1 MSNRPIR
8 GIIENQK
15 VVIANSDINIFE
27 ASRLMKENSIGALLV
42 CEKQRLVG
50 MFTERDALF
59 RVMAE
64 ARDPKTTS
72 LAEVMTRHPQT
83 VDPDKPLG
91 HALHM
96 MYEGGFRNVP
106 VVENGKPVGMVS
118 ARQALG
124 PELREF
130 VAEMDEREHIQEI
143 LA

>member
-15 VVIANSDINIFE
+15 VVIANSDINILE

>member
-15 VVIANSDINIFE
+15 VVIANSDINILE

-130 VAEMDEREHIQEI
+130 VAEIDEREHIQEI

>member
-15 VVIANSDINIFE
+15 VVIANSDINILE

-72 LAEVMTRHPQT
+72 LAEVMTCHPQT

>member
-15 VVIANSDINIFE
+15 VVIANSDINILE

-124 PELREF
+124 PELKEF

>member
-15 VVIANSDINIFE
+15 VVIANSDITILE

-64 ARDPKTTS
+64 ARDPQTTS

-96 MYEGGFRNVP
+96 MYEGGFRHVP
-106 VVENGKPVGMVS
+106 VVDHGRLVGCVS
-118 ARQALG
+118 ARDALSS
-124 PELREF
+124 EMLEF
-130 VAEMDEREHIQEI
+130 ESDVEQREHIAEI
-143 LA
+143 L

>member
-15 VVIANSDINIFE
+15 VVIANSDITILE